1 MSILAIT
8 RHKRFAVR
16 QKVRL
21 RSVNGDLLSGLMIEV
36 SLETCRISAIAHPG
50 FRVDQVVTVEIEGFG
65 DFRGMIR
72 AAGERCFALR
82 FLQSMPSAELH
93 ELVRSAGDESRPI
106 LNLPTFG
113 IAV

>member
-21 RSVNGDLLSGLMIEV
+21 RSVNGELLSGLMVEV
-36 SLETCRISAIAHPG
+36 SLEACRIGAAYHPG
-50 FRVDQVVTVEIEGFG
+50 FRVDQLVTVEIEGFG
-65 DFRGMIR
+65 DFRGIIR
-72 AAGERCFALR
+72 SAGERCFAVR
-82 FLQSMPSAELH
+82 FLQAMPSAELQ
-93 ELVRSAGDESRPI
+93 ELVRSAGDETRPI
-106 LNLPTFG
+106 LKLPAFG